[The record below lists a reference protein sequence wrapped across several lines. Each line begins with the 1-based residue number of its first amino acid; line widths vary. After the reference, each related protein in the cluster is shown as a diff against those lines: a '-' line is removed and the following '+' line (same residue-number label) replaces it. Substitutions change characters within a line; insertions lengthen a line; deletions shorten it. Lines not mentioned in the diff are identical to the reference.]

1 MAAAAV
7 VIPGSPFYL
16 VNLVYGN
23 HEYYE
28 GHSARYWIKLLD
40 GPTGEERQKAIVAL
54 GAIGNEAG
62 EAVPA
67 LAKRMRED
75 SDPETRYKAALALS
89 KMCPA
94 ARAAVSELG
103 EALEDDEPFV
113 RVNAAMTLY
122 RLGDESRP
130 AISALIKAVEDETNR
145 TKSPPVFHFTI
156 QELSALA
163 LGRATAG
170 TSEGVPVLMSALNT
184 ATTVRMR
191 IAAARALGDIGAE
204 ARPAI
209 PQLRALRKDKDGDLR
224 EAVETALEKIE

>member
-1 MAAAAV
+1 
-7 VIPGSPFYL
+7 
-16 VNLVYGN
+16 
-23 HEYYE
+23 
-28 GHSARYWIKLLD
+28 
-40 GPTGEERQKAIVAL
+40 
-54 GAIGNEAG
+54 
-62 EAVPA
+62 
-67 LAKRMRED
+67 
-75 SDPETRYKAALALS
+75 
-89 KMCPA
+89 MCPA